1 LTLNTSL
8 TEPMQIKGDHVYA
21 SFINEFDNL
30 AETDFEESLEII
42 KPEFNNDNDFKR
54 DVQLTFDENIIN
66 N

>member
-1 LTLNTSL
+1 
-8 TEPMQIKGDHVYA
+8 MQIKGDHVYA